1 MQGELD
7 PQKQEQTRI
16 REVLNQRSLQSE
28 TQDRELQEILAGEGR
43 YAVDTV
49 SDQNLEESLRSQE
62 AEVNASEA
70 LVQTLAKNLS
80 EAQLEIQLQN
90 ETIDRISQEQRIK
103 TRQLDK
109 LEAQVQASRE
119 VQGTRASQVVI
130 EADMSGVYGL
140 VAQLG
145 LVEPRYQLALE
156 ICAGGRLG
164 NLVVDSDE
172 VASEAIALLKRER
185 AGRATFLPLNKLNPA
200 KFPHEQKRKNLEQS
214 ITHLIWFNTK
224 IAIKMSSLS
233 CLEIHWY
240 LRILIKRDFTLA
252 NIEW

>member
-1 MQGELD
+1 ML
-7 PQKQEQTRI
+7 
-16 REVLNQRSLQSE
+16 SE
-28 TQDRELQEILAGEGR
+28 
-43 YAVDTV
+43 
-49 SDQNLEESLRSQE
+49 QNLDEALRVRE
-62 AEVNASEA
+62 AEVNTAEA

-90 ETIDRISQEQRIK
+90 ETIDRLTQEQRVK

-130 EADMSGVYGL
+130 EANMSGVYGL

-164 NLVVDSDE
+164 NLVVDNDE

-200 KFPHEQKRKNLEQS
+200 KFPSRVEAQRLGAVDYAFNLVTYEDRYQDVFS
-214 ITHLIWFNTK
+214 FVFGNTLVFEHLDQARFYIGK
-224 IAIKMSSLS
+224 
-233 CLEIHWY
+233 
-240 LRILIKRDFTLA
+240 
-252 NIEW
+252 